1 MHTIPKQRGGELM
14 NSRIK
19 AERALAKVSQREL
32 AYILEVA
39 PMTVAKWE
47 ADVDKCPVGKI
58 KQIAAYFDCNVDY
71 LIGISETRR

>member
-1 MHTIPKQRGGELM
+1 M

-19 AERALAKVSQREL
+19 AERAMAKVSQREL
-32 AYILEVA
+32 AYVLEVA

-58 KQIAAYFDCNVDY
+58 KKMADYFNCNVDY
-71 LIGISETRR
+71 LMGISETRR

>member
-1 MHTIPKQRGGELM
+1 M

-47 ADVDKCPVGKI
+47 TDIDKCPCGKL
-58 KQIAAYFDCNVDY
+58 KAMATYFDCSVDY
-71 LIGISETRR
+71 LMGISETRR